1 MQLEQEKLKTE
12 NAKLTN
18 AYRDKARK
26 HQQTQE
32 LYDRLKRKEMA
43 QATQSAAF
51 DSVDEVLQSV
61 SSRQDSNGLAHTTQY
76 HGDISPSKQFSAVQ
90 DIGESLQV
98 HRRDGNET
106 HSGNG
111 RMIPPPMLRAGPVFG
126 NSSTFGQR
134 K

>member
-12 NAKLTN
+12 NSKLAN

-32 LYDRLKRKEMA
+32 LYDRLKRKEMT

-61 SSRQDSNGLAHTTQY
+61 SSRQDPNGLAHTSQY
-76 HGDISPSKQFSAVQ
+76 HGDLSPSKQFAAAQ
-90 DIGESLQV
+90 DMGDPLHAH
-98 HRRDGNET
+98 HRGVNDD

-111 RMIPPPMLRAGPVFG
+111 RMMPPPMLRPGPVFG
-126 NSSTFGQR
+126 NQPFGLR

>member
-12 NAKLTN
+12 NAKLAN

-32 LYDRLKRKEMA
+32 LYDRLKRKEMTA
-43 QATQSAAF
+43 ATQSAAF

-61 SSRQDSNGLAHTTQY
+61 SSRQDPNGGGQTTQY
-76 HGDISPSKQFSAVQ
+76 HADLSPSKQFSAARNF
-90 DIGESLQV
+90 GEPLQA
-98 HRRDGNET
+98 HPRDGNNE
-106 HSGNG
+106 HAGND
-111 RMIPPPMLRAGPVFG
+111 RMMPPPLLRPGQIFG
-126 NSSTFGQR
+126 NQTFGQR